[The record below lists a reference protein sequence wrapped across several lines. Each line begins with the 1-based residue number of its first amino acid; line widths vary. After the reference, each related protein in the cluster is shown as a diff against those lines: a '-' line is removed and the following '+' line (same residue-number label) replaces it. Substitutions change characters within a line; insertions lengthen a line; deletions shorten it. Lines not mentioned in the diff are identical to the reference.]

1 MYMDSL
7 TLAMVVVAIAVF
19 VLLAGGVWIGL
30 AIGGAGMLLYLF
42 FIGGSFYPISILQFN
57 VLNSITWTS
66 MPLFIFMGIMVFK
79 CGLGEKLYKFAS
91 ASVGVFP
98 GGLLH
103 TNIISCA
110 IFAACTGSSVACAA
124 TMGSIAIPELKKR
137 GYDKRLVLGSLAS
150 AGTLGILIP
159 PSVSF
164 IVYGA
169 VVGESVGKLFIAGI
183 FPGLMLTGLFMLYIA
198 VACIAS
204 PAKAPG
210 RERFNI
216 RVFWIGLWQ
225 FIPVGLLILL
235 VLGAI
240 YLGVATPTES
250 AALGSVG
257 AVVLAAI
264 YRKLTWDNFSQSVVE
279 TVSATGMIFLLV
291 IGCQIMS
298 MALADLKIPA
308 TISQFMADLGLGKGA
323 VFIGVVIMYLILGC
337 FIDALS
343 MVLLTLP
350 VTYPL
355 MMGLGFDSLWFGVV
369 ITLLCEIG
377 QVTPP
382 VGVNLFVIQGISRE
396 RLSDVALGSLPFVI
410 IMVASCGVLYFFP
423 EIATWLPTHMTK

>member
-1 MYMDSL
+1 MITAVIS
-7 TLAMVVVAIAVF
+7 VF

-30 AIGGAGMLLYLF
+30 AIGGTGMLLYLF

-57 VLNSITWTS
+57 VLNSITWTA

-79 CGLGEKLYKFAS
+79 CGLGERLYKFAS
-91 ASVGVFP
+91 ASVGVLP

-110 IFAACTGSSVACAA
+110 IFAACTGSSVACSA
-124 TMGSIAIPELKKR
+124 TMGAIAIPELKKR

-150 AGTLGILIP
+150 AGTLGIMIP

-169 VVGESVGKLFIAGI
+169 VVGESVGKLFISGV
-183 FPGLMLTGLFMLYIA
+183 FPGLLLTGLFMLYIG
-198 VACIAS
+198 VSCIIS
-204 PAKAPG
+204 PEKTPG
-210 RERFNI
+210 RERFNWK
-216 RVFWIGLWQ
+216 VFWAGLWQ
-225 FIPVGLLILL
+225 FTPVGLLILL

-250 AALGSVG
+250 AAVG
-257 AVVLAAI
+257 AVGAIVLAAI
-264 YRKLTWDNFSQSVVE
+264 YGKLTWENFSQSVTE
-279 TVSATGMIFLLV
+279 TISASGMIFLLV
-291 IGCQIMS
+291 IGCQIMG

-308 TISQFMADLGLGKGA
+308 TISHFMGQLGLGKGA
-323 VFIGVVIMYLILGC
+323 VFIGIVILYLILGC

-355 MMGLGFDSLWFGVV
+355 MMGLGFNSLWFGVV
-369 ITLLCEIG
+369 VTLLCEIG

-382 VGVNLFVIQGISRE
+382 VGVNLFVIQGISKE
-396 RLSDVALGSLPFVI
+396 RLSDVAMGALPFVI
-410 IMVASCGVLYFFP
+410 IMVATCGILYFFP
-423 EIATWLPTHMTK
+423 GIATWLPTQMAK

>member
-1 MYMDSL
+1 
-7 TLAMVVVAIAVF
+7 
-19 VLLAGGVWIGL
+19 
-30 AIGGAGMLLYLF
+30 
-42 FIGGSFYPISILQFN
+42 
-57 VLNSITWTS
+57 

-150 AGTLGILIP
+150 AGTLGIMIP

-169 VVGESVGKLFIAGI
+169 VVGESVGKLFISGV

-204 PAKAPG
+204 PEKTPG
-210 RERFNI
+210 RERFNMKL
-216 RVFWIGLWQ
+216 FWIGLWQ

-257 AVVLAAI
+257 AVILGAI
-264 YRKLTWDNFSQSVVE
+264 YRKLTWENFSQSVVD

-291 IGCQIMS
+291 IGCQIMG

-308 TISQFMADLGLGKGA
+308 TISQFMAELGLGKGA
-323 VFIGVVIMYLILGC
+323 VFIGIVILYLILGC

-355 MMGLGFDSLWFGVV
+355 MMGLGFDSLWFGVLV
-369 ITLLCEIG
+369 TLLCEIG

-382 VGVNLFVIQGISRE
+382 VGVNLFVIQGISKE
-396 RLSDVALGSLPFVI
+396 RLSDVALGALPFVI

-423 EIATWLPTHMTK
+423 EIATWLPTHMGK